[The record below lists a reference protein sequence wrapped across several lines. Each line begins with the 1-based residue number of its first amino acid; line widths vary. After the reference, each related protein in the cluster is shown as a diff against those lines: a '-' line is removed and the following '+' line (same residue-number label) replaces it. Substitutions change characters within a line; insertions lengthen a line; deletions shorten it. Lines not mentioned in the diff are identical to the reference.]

1 MTRPELDAL
10 YTRLDR
16 ETAYA
21 NLLLILAFTA
31 GVVMLVAGLLA
42 MWSGTA
48 EGVLIAG
55 VGGSVALVALNR
67 TPYEAQ

>member
-21 NLLLILAFTA
+21 NLLLILGFT
-31 GVVMLVAGLLA
+31 GGLVMFAIGLFA
-42 MWSGTA
+42 MWSGTP
-48 EGVLIAG
+48 EGVLLAG
-55 VGGSVALVALNR
+55 VGGSVALIALNR
-67 TPYEAQ
+67 TPYEAR